1 MSLNDII
8 SLARKTAN
16 KAAKVA
22 ASESK
27 DKLDPTRFN
36 NLDEVPTD
44 DPNEGKAVAGGVGT
58 GAGTG
63 TGTDAMSFRQAM
75 DIASETK
82 EREMLQNLGGT
93 TPTGLDY
100 LRSAPE
106 VEAQN
111 VVRRE
116 LMERER
122 KRRKQRVA

>member
-1 MSLNDII
+1 
-8 SLARKTAN
+8 
-16 KAAKVA
+16 
-22 ASESK
+22 
-27 DKLDPTRFN
+27 
-36 NLDEVPTD
+36 
-44 DPNEGKAVAGGVGT
+44 
-58 GAGTG
+58 
-63 TGTDAMSFRQAM
+63 MSFRQAM